1 MLGLYH
7 LFISETYFLRL
18 TFDNE
23 ISLAS
28 KLDHEITVHIKM
40 VLWFTL
46 LPKELG
52 KLTKAGKSAEA
63 MLSYRPFHHIPA
75 AAIFQKLLLAKTSS
89 SDH

>member
-1 MLGLYH
+1 
-7 LFISETYFLRL
+7 
-18 TFDNE
+18 
-23 ISLAS
+23 
-28 KLDHEITVHIKM
+28 M

-63 MLSYRPFHHIPA
+63 TLSYRPFHHIPA